1 MSKSQRTVL
10 IMLVVTALIAVAVAA
25 VAAAPAL
32 APASQPEQAATPAP
46 TAGDW
51 QKIKAAGKIT
61 VGTSAD
67 YPPFEYYDKNYK
79 MDGFDIA
86 LMQEI
91 GKQLGL
97 KVQFRDM
104 AFDGLGNALKLGQID
119 AAMAAISVTADREA
133 ILDFSDVYYVG
144 EDAVLAKKDS
154 RITTIA
160 SVEDVV
166 NQRIGVQKAS
176 VYETWLRDNL
186 VDKGLMKPEDL
197 MLYTDI
203 SQAVRDLKAGRIDL
217 VALDAKPAQD
227 YVTQGGVKIVE
238 QGKFRQ
244 TYAIAVPAGASALQ
258 DQLNTALGKLQ
269 DQGVVEKLVQKYLK
283 LDPDEILSLPT
294 PPAVEP
300 TPAPT
305 ATPAPEACTDG
316 ASYVADLNYDDKNM
330 TAPPVMQPGQPFTKG
345 WRLRNSGTCIWD
357 QTYTLAYASGNS
369 PLAQM
374 GGAPV
379 RVTGTVAPGATYD
392 FKVPLTAP
400 TQPGTYQAFWTM
412 EDWQGKAFGDRVWVG
427 IRVPGPPTPVPQPT
441 VPPQPGIAFWADT
454 YYLTLGQCTTIH
466 WDVQNVKE
474 VYFYQQGESWEG
486 HGVGGQEARSVCP
499 NQSTSY
505 YLRIVKQDGSTE
517 TRELRIDVAAP
528 PSSAPVIT
536 KFALDPSGQ
545 VPLGGCLQILWDSQG
560 DINRVSIFY
569 NDQVIWDYAPVR
581 GNMGHCPPKTGGA
594 NYRISVTGPG
604 GTAQAQQYI
613 NVIGP
618 QVTPY

>member
-10 IMLVVTALIAVAVAA
+10 IMLAVAALIAVAVAA
-25 VAAAPAL
+25 VAAAPA
-32 APASQPEQAATPAP
+32 PIPVTQPQQAATPAP
-46 TAGDW
+46 SAGDW

-91 GKQLGL
+91 AKQLGL

-119 AAMAAISVTADREA
+119 AAMAAISVTPDRDA
-133 ILDFSDVYYVG
+133 LMDFSNVYYVG
-144 EDAVLAKKDS
+144 EDAVLAQKDS
-154 RITTIA
+154 RITKIST
-160 SVEDVV
+160 VDDVAH
-166 NQRIGVQKAS
+166 QRIGVQKAS

-186 VDKGLMKPEDL
+186 VSEGLMQAEDL

-217 VALDAKPAQD
+217 VALDAKPAEE
-227 YVTQGGVKIVE
+227 YVAQGGVKIVE

-244 TYAIAVPAGASALQ
+244 TYAIAIPSGASALQ
-258 DQLNTALGKLQ
+258 DQLNAALGKLQ

-283 LDPDEILSLPT
+283 LQPDEILPLPT
-294 PPAVEP
+294 APAVTP

-305 ATPAPEACTDG
+305 ATPEPEVCTDG

-330 TAPPVMQPGQPFTKG
+330 AAPPVMQPGQPFTKG

-357 QTYTLAYASGNS
+357 QTYTFAYASGNS

-379 RVTGTVAPGATYD
+379 RVSGTVAPGATYD

-400 TQPGTYQAFWTM
+400 SQPGTYQAFWTM
-412 EDWQGKAFGDRVWVG
+412 KDWQGKAFGDRVWVG
-427 IRVPGPPTPVPQPT
+427 ITVPGPPTPVPQPT
-441 VPPQPGIAFWADT
+441 VPPQAGIAFWADS
-454 YYLTLGQCTTIH
+454 YYITLGQCTTVH
-466 WDVQNVKE
+466 WDVQNVQA
-474 VYFYQQGESWEG
+474 VYFYQQGQSWENN
-486 HGVGGQEARSVCP
+486 GVAGKADRSVCP
-499 NQSTSY
+499 SQSTSY
-505 YLRIVKQDGSTE
+505 YLRVVKQDGSAE

-545 VPLGGCLQILWDSQG
+545 LPLGGCLQILWDSQG

-569 NDQVIWDYAPVR
+569 NGGVIWDYAPVR
-581 GNMGHCPPKTGGA
+581 GNMGHCPPKAGGA
-594 NYRISVTGPG
+594 NYSITVTGPG
-604 GTAQAQQYI
+604 GTAQAQQYT
-613 NVIGP
+613 NVVGG
-618 QVTPY
+618 